1 MSRIADAGP
10 PAISPL
16 LIPQPHRVVDRII
29 EADDVVSLHVVPVDG
44 ELAPFE
50 PAQVGMLGAFGVG
63 EAAISISSPVDTTDH
78 HAYTT
83 RRAGPIT
90 NALCDLPIGGLLTV
104 RGPFGT
110 PWPLPEVTT
119 GHLLIVGGG
128 LGIAPLRAAIDQ
140 AVRSPGRFERVT
152 LVYGAKRPDQ
162 LLYRADLARWQELG
176 LKLHLIVDET
186 GPTGND
192 DEPWAGPVGRVPDL
206 ITRDLL
212 TPDLLGRDGVNGVN
226 DADTTVFLCGPD
238 IMMHVAA
245 TNLLDL
251 EVPAD
256 RIWLTLERNMQCGN
270 ALCGHCQLGPFI
282 VCRDGPV
289 ARYDEIGP
297 FHSIEGL

>member
-1 MSRIADAGP
+1 
-10 PAISPL
+10 
-16 LIPQPHRVVDRII
+16 VVDRII
-29 EADDVVSLHVVPVDG
+29 EADDIVSLHVIPVDG
-44 ELAPFE
+44 EPAPFE

-78 HAYTT
+78 HAYTI

-90 NALCDLPIGGLLTV
+90 NALCDLPIGGLLTI

-128 LGIAPLRAAIDQ
+128 LGIAPLRAAIDH
-140 AVRSPGRFERVT
+140 AVRSPDRFERVT

-162 LLYRADLARWQELG
+162 LLYRADLERWHELG
-176 LKLHLIVDET
+176 LQLHLIVDET
-186 GPTGND
+186 DPAEDSTTAWTG
-192 DEPWAGPVGRVPDL
+192 AVGRVP
-206 ITRDLL
+206 DLL
-212 TPDLLGRDGVNGVN
+212 TPDLLGRDRR
-226 DADTTVFLCGPD
+226 ADTTVFLCGPD

-245 TNLLDL
+245 NNLLGL
-251 EVPAD
+251 GVPAE

-289 ARYDEIGP
+289 ARYDQIGP